1 MSVKKNKVL
10 LTGGHLSPLL
20 AVLPILQKHADC
32 VVVGRKYTFEE
43 DATESLEYKVLTD
56 MGISFYNLKAGRLQ
70 RKLSKHTIPSLL
82 RSPSAYAAAL
92 NVLAREKPDVVL
104 TFGGYVGLPVA
115 LAAFTRRIPV
125 VLHEQTMRAGL
136 TNRTIARIAK
146 TICISYATS
155 AQYFPAKKTVLT
167 GNPIRPEV
175 FTVDKKISVPQDLP
189 ILFITGGSTGAH
201 FINTCVEYLLEQLL
215 SKFAVIHQTGD
226 SQTYKDYE
234 RLDALHRKMNK
245 EKKERYILRKF
256 ILPSEIGWVYKES
269 DVILS
274 RAGANTVSELLALGK
289 KAILIPLQ
297 FGQKQEQLENAK
309 FYEEAGYGEYIEQKD
324 VNLSD
329 LLQKLIVLKDK
340 KVPARKTTYVTDAA
354 EKITEVVL
362 NVSKK

>member
-1 MSVKKNKVL
+1 MHDKKLKVV

-20 AVLPILQKHADC
+20 AVLPVLRKHADC
-32 VVVGRKYTFEE
+32 VVIGRKYTFEE

-70 RKLSKHTIPSLL
+70 RKLSRHTLPSLL
-82 RSPSAYAAAL
+82 RSPSALAAAL
-92 NVLAREKPDVVL
+92 NILSREKPDVVL

-115 LAAFTRRIPV
+115 LAATIKKIPV

-136 TNRTIARIAK
+136 TNRTIAKIAK
-146 TICISYATS
+146 TICISYPTS
-155 AQYFPAKKTVLT
+155 AQYFPGHKTVVT

-175 FTVDKKISVPQDLP
+175 FTVDKKLSVPSDLP
-189 ILFITGGSTGAH
+189 ILFVTGGSTGAH
-201 FINTCVEYLLEQLL
+201 FINTCVEYLLTPLL
-215 SKFAVIHQTGD
+215 SKFVVIHQTGD

-234 RLDALHRKMNK
+234 RLEALYKKMDKKN
-245 EKKERYILRKF
+245 KERYILRKF
-256 ILPSEIGWVYKES
+256 ILPSEIGWVYKNA

-297 FGQKQEQLENAK
+297 YGQKQEQLENAK
-309 FYEEAGYGEYIEQKD
+309 FYEEAGYGEYVEQQD

-329 LLQKLIVLKDK
+329 LLSKLVALKDK
-340 KVPARKTTYVTDAA
+340 KTPTRKAVQMDAA
-354 EKITEVVL
+354 EKITDIVL
-362 NVSKK
+362 SLTQK